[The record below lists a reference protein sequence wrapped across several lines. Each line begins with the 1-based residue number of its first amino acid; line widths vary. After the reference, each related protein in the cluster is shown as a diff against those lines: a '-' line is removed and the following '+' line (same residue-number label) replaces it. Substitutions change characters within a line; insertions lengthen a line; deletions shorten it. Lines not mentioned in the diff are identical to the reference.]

1 MKTVEDY
8 SKNYDLEIDSYVENV
23 LDGVGPG
30 GRKSSKAR
38 GPKLNYSR
46 GTESLSPKQKASL

>member
-1 MKTVEDY
+1 MEDY